1 MLSVIII
8 NYNTKILTQN
18 CIDSICLNTPND
30 FEYEIL
36 VVDNSS
42 DEKQIFPSSSAVK
55 VIRANNLGFGHA
67 CNTGANEANGD
78 VLLMLNSDTL
88 ITDDSLARA
97 YNYLVSHED
106 IGILGAKLILEDK
119 TMDHGSKRGFPTP
132 SASLYYM
139 LGLDKRFPDN
149 PKFGQYRLNYLS
161 ENEINEVDC
170 VSGAFMMIKT
180 PLYEKLGGFD
190 TDYFMYG
197 EDIDICFRAKKTG
210 AKVLFYPKATAI
222 HLKGQSGLHT
232 KSKKVLR
239 YFYDSMTIFY
249 KKNMAK
255 DYNPLVNFA
264 VYSGIFL
271 KKHLSL
277 LLASLGGR

>member
-1 MLSVIII
+1 MLSIIII

-30 FEYEIL
+30 FEYEII

-67 CNTGANEANGD
+67 CNTGAKEANGD

-88 ITDDSLARA
+88 ITDDSLMCA
-97 YNYLVSHED
+97 YNYLVSRDD

-190 TDYFMYG
+190 TQFFMYG
-197 EDIDICFRAKKTG
+197 EDIDICFRAKKMG

-271 KKHLSL
+271 KKQTYSK
-277 LLASLGGR
+277 S